1 MKKVLITMQVP
12 GPVLDELKKD
22 FEIDYNDS
30 LDFLDREDLIKRAK
44 DANALLV
51 PLSEKIDRDIIEA
64 CDNLEIIANFGA
76 GFDNIDIKA
85 AADKNIVVTNAPA
98 KFSTQST
105 AEIAIGLIIDVMRGI
120 TRGENSLRQG
130 NFKGWKPTYGLG
142 PSVAGK
148 TLGIFGMGRIG
159 QAVCKRAK
167 ALEMNVIYHSR
178 TRLDEEKEKEL
189 GATYV
194 SFDELIEKSDI
205 ISLNSSYSKDLH
217 HLFNADVFDRMKDT
231 AYLVNTSRG
240 PIIDEEALVKAL
252 AEKTITGAGLDVYEF
267 EPAVTEG
274 LLKLDNVVLSPHLGN
289 ATIEAREEMG
299 MIAAKNIKL
308 VLSGKNAENKV
319 N

>member
-12 GPVLDELKKD
+12 EPVVEKIKKD

-30 LDFLDREDLIKRAK
+30 LDFLDKEDLIKRAK

-51 PLSEKIDRDIIEA
+51 PLSEKIDKEIIEA

-120 TRGENSLRQG
+120 TRGEDSLRQG

-178 TRLDEEKEKEL
+178 TRLDEQKEKEL

-194 SFDELIEKSDI
+194 SFDDLLEKSDV

-217 HLFNADVFDRMKDT
+217 HLFDADVFSRMKKS

-252 AEKTITGAGLDVYEF
+252 AEKTIAGAGLDVYEF

-299 MIAAKNIKL
+299 MIAAKNIIL
-308 VLSGKNAENKV
+308 VLGGKKPINKV

>member
-12 GPVLDELKKD
+12 GPVVDELKKD

-30 LDFLDREDLIKRAK
+30 MDFLDREDLIRRAK
-44 DANALLV
+44 DASALLV
-51 PLSEKIDRDIIEA
+51 PLSEKIDKEIIEA

-85 AADKNIVVTNAPA
+85 AAEKNIVVTNAPA

-120 TRGENSLRQG
+120 TRGEDSLRAG
-130 NFKGWKPTYGLG
+130 EFKGWKPTYGLG

-167 ALEMNVIYHSR
+167 AMEMDVIYHSR

-194 SFDELIEKSDI
+194 SFDDLVEKSDV

-217 HLFNADVFDRMKDT
+217 HLFDADVFKRMKKS

-240 PIIDEEALVKAL
+240 PIINEEALVKAL
-252 AEKTITGAGLDVYEF
+252 AEKTIAGAGLDVYEF
-267 EPAVTEG
+267 EPAITEG

-289 ATIEAREEMG
+289 ATIEARKEMG
-299 MIAAKNIKL
+299 MIAAKNIVL
-308 VLSGKNAENKV
+308 VLGGGEAINRV

>member
-1 MKKVLITMQVP
+1 MRKVLITMQVP
-12 GPVLDELKKD
+12 GPVVEELKKD

-30 LDFLDREDLIKRAK
+30 LDFLSKEDLIRRAK
-44 DANALLV
+44 DASALLV
-51 PLSEKIDRDIIEA
+51 PLSEKIDKEIIEA

-120 TRGENSLRQG
+120 TRGEDSLRAG
-130 NFKGWKPTYGLG
+130 KFKGWKPTYGLG

-148 TLGIFGMGRIG
+148 TLGVFGMGRIG

-167 ALEMNVIYHSR
+167 ALEMDVIYHSR
-178 TRLDEEKEKEL
+178 TRLDSDKEKEL

-194 SFDELIEKSDI
+194 SFDDLVEKSDV

-217 HLFNADVFDRMKDT
+217 HLFDADVFGRMKDT

-252 AEKTITGAGLDVYEF
+252 AENTIAGAGMDVYEF

-299 MIAAKNIKL
+299 MIAAKNIIL
-308 VLSGKNAENKV
+308 VLGGKEPINKV

>member
-30 LDFLDREDLIKRAK
+30 LDFLGREDLIKRAK

-51 PLSEKIDRDIIEA
+51 PLSEKIDREIIEA

-120 TRGENSLRQG
+120 TRGEDSLRADE
-130 NFKGWKPTYGLG
+130 FKGWKPTYGLG

-178 TRLDEEKEKEL
+178 TRLDSEKEKEL

-194 SFDELIEKSDI
+194 SFDELIEKSDV

-217 HLFNADVFDRMKDT
+217 HLFDGDTFKQMKDT

-240 PIIDEEALVKAL
+240 PIIDEEALVNAL
-252 AEKTITGAGLDVYEF
+252 EEKTIAGAGLDVYEF

-308 VLSGKNAENKV
+308 VLDGKDPENKV

>member
-1 MKKVLITMQVP
+1 MKKILITMQVP
-12 GPVLDELKKD
+12 EPVLDELKKN

-51 PLSEKIDRDIIEA
+51 PLSEKIDREIIEA

-85 AADKNIVVTNAPA
+85 AAEKNIVVTNAPA

-120 TRGENSLRQG
+120 TRGEDSLRAG
-130 NFKGWKPTYGLG
+130 DFKGWKPTYGLG

-167 ALEMNVIYHSR
+167 ALEMDVIYHSR
-178 TRLDEEKEKEL
+178 TRLDEKKEKEL
-189 GATYV
+189 VATYM
-194 SFDELIEKSDI
+194 SFDDLLEKSDV

-217 HLFNADVFDRMKDT
+217 HLFNGDVFDRMKDT

-240 PIIDEEALVKAL
+240 PIIDEEALVNAL
-252 AEKTITGAGLDVYEF
+252 AEKTIAGAGLDVYEF

-299 MIAAKNIKL
+299 MIAAKNIGL
-308 VLSGKNAENKV
+308 VLSGKDPQNKV

>member
-12 GPVLDELKKD
+12 EPVLDELKKN

-44 DANALLV
+44 DASALLV

-85 AADKNIVVTNAPA
+85 AAEKNIVVTNAPA

-120 TRGENSLRQG
+120 TRGEDSLRAG
-130 NFKGWKPTYGLG
+130 DFKGWKPTYGLG

-167 ALEMNVIYHSR
+167 AMEMDVIYNSR
-178 TRLDEEKEKEL
+178 TRLDENKEKEL

-194 SFDELIEKSDI
+194 SFDELLKKSDV
-205 ISLNSSYSKDLH
+205 ISLNSSYSKELH
-217 HLFNADVFDRMKDT
+217 HLFDAEAFKKMKKT

-252 AEKTITGAGLDVYEF
+252 AEKTIAGAGLDVYEF

-308 VLSGKNAENKV
+308 VLNGKKAENKV

>member
-12 GPVLDELKKD
+12 EPVVEKIKND

-30 LDFLDREDLIKRAK
+30 LNFLDRDDLIKRAK
-44 DANALLV
+44 DASALLV
-51 PLSEKIDRDIIEA
+51 PLSEKIDREIIEA

-85 AADKNIVVTNAPA
+85 AAEKNIVVTNAPA

-120 TRGENSLRQG
+120 TRGEDSLRAG
-130 NFKGWKPTYGLG
+130 EFRGWKPTYGLG

-167 ALEMNVIYHSR
+167 ALEMDVIYHSR
-178 TRLDEEKEKEL
+178 TRLDSEKEKEL

-194 SFDELIEKSDI
+194 SFDDLLEKSDV

-217 HLFNADVFDRMKDT
+217 HLFDADAFKQMKDT

-252 AEKTITGAGLDVYEF
+252 TEKTITGAGLDVYEF

-299 MIAAKNIKL
+299 MIAAKNIEL
-308 VLSGKNAENKV
+308 VLTGQKAINKV

>member
-12 GPVLDELKKD
+12 EPVVDELKKD

-51 PLSEKIDRDIIEA
+51 PLSEKIDKEIIEA

-85 AADKNIVVTNAPA
+85 AAEKNIAVTNAPA

-120 TRGENSLRQG
+120 TRGEDSLRAG
-130 NFKGWKPTYGLG
+130 DFKGWKPTYGLG

-167 ALEMNVIYHSR
+167 ALEMDVIYHSR
-178 TRLDEEKEKEL
+178 TRLDEKKEKEL

-194 SFDELIEKSDI
+194 SFDELIEKSDV

-217 HLFNADVFDRMKDT
+217 HLFDGDTFKRMKDT

-252 AEKTITGAGLDVYEF
+252 AEKTIAGAGLDVYEF

-274 LLKLDNVVLSPHLGN
+274 LLKLENVVLSPHLGN

-299 MIAAKNIKL
+299 MIAAKNIIL
-308 VLSGKNAENKV
+308 VLTGQKAINKV

>member
-12 GPVLDELKKD
+12 EPVVDELKKD

-44 DANALLV
+44 DASALLV
-51 PLSEKIDRDIIEA
+51 PLSEKIDREIIEE

-85 AADKNIVVTNAPA
+85 AAEKNIVVTNAPA

-120 TRGENSLRQG
+120 TRGEDSLRAG
-130 NFKGWKPTYGLG
+130 DFKGWKPTYGLG

-167 ALEMNVIYHSR
+167 ALEMDVIYHSR
-178 TRLDEEKEKEL
+178 TRLDEKKEKEL

-194 SFDELIEKSDI
+194 SFDELVEKSDV

-217 HLFNADVFDRMKDT
+217 HLFDEDAFKRMKNT

-252 AEKTITGAGLDVYEF
+252 AEKIIAGAGLDVYEF

-299 MIAAKNIKL
+299 MIAAKNIIL
-308 VLSGKNAENKV
+308 VLGGEKAINKV

>member
-12 GPVLDELKKD
+12 EPVVEKIKKD

-30 LDFLDREDLIKRAK
+30 LDFLSKEDLIRRAK

-51 PLSEKIDRDIIEA
+51 PLSEKIDKEIIEA

-76 GFDNIDIKA
+76 GFDNIDIKTA
-85 AADKNIVVTNAPA
+85 AEKNIAVTNAPA

-120 TRGENSLRQG
+120 TRGEDSLRAG
-130 NFKGWKPTYGLG
+130 DFKGWKPTYGLG

-148 TLGIFGMGRIG
+148 ILGIFGMGRIG

-178 TRLDEEKEKEL
+178 TRLDEKKEKEL

-194 SFDELIEKSDI
+194 SFDELVEKSDV
-205 ISLNSSYSKDLH
+205 ISLNSSYSKELH
-217 HLFNADVFDRMKDT
+217 HLFDGDVFGRMKDT

-252 AEKTITGAGLDVYEF
+252 AEKIIAGAGLDVYEF

-299 MIAAKNIKL
+299 MIAAKNIGL
-308 VLSGKNAENKV
+308 VLGGEKAINKV

>member
-12 GPVLDELKKD
+12 EPVVEKIKKD

-44 DANALLV
+44 DASALLV
-51 PLSEKIDRDIIEA
+51 PLSEKIDREIIEA

-76 GFDNIDIKA
+76 GFDNVDIKA
-85 AADKNIVVTNAPA
+85 AAEKNIVVTNAPA

-120 TRGENSLRQG
+120 TRGEDSLRAG
-130 NFKGWKPTYGLG
+130 EFKGWKPTYGLG

-167 ALEMNVIYHSR
+167 AMKMDVIYHSR
-178 TRLDEEKEKEL
+178 TRLDESKEKEL

-194 SFDELIEKSDI
+194 SFDELIEKSNV
-205 ISLNSSYSKDLH
+205 ISLNSSYSKELH
-217 HLFNADVFDRMKDT
+217 HLFNEDVFGRMKDT

-252 AEKTITGAGLDVYEF
+252 AEKTIAGAGLDVYEF

-299 MIAAKNIKL
+299 MIAAKNIIL
-308 VLSGKNAENKV
+308 VLSGGEAINKV

>member
-12 GPVLDELKKD
+12 GPVVDELKKD

-30 LDFLDREDLIKRAK
+30 LDFLSKEDLIKRAK

-51 PLSEKIDRDIIEA
+51 PLSEKIDKEIIEA

-120 TRGENSLRQG
+120 TRGEDSLRQG

-167 ALEMNVIYHSR
+167 ALEMDVIYHSR
-178 TRLDEEKEKEL
+178 TRLDSEKEKEL

-194 SFDELIEKSDI
+194 SFDELIEKSDV
-205 ISLNSSYSKDLH
+205 ISLNSSYSKDLN
-217 HLFNADVFDRMKDT
+217 HLFDADVFGRMKKS

-252 AEKTITGAGLDVYEF
+252 AEKAIAGAGLDVYEF
-267 EPAVTEG
+267 EPSVTEG

-299 MIAAKNIKL
+299 MIAARNIVL
-308 VLSGKNAENKV
+308 VLGGGHPINKV

>member
-30 LDFLDREDLIKRAK
+30 LEFLDREDLIKRAK

-51 PLSEKIDRDIIEA
+51 PLSEKIDKEIIEA
-64 CDNLEIIANFGA
+64 CSNLEIIANFGA

-85 AADKNIVVTNAPA
+85 AAEKNIVVTNAPA

-120 TRGENSLRQG
+120 TRGEDSLRAG
-130 NFKGWKPTYGLG
+130 EFKGWKPTYGLG
-142 PSVAGK
+142 PSVADK

-159 QAVCKRAK
+159 QAVCKRSK
-167 ALEMNVIYHSR
+167 ALEMDVIYHSR
-178 TRLDEEKEKEL
+178 TRLDSEKEKEL

-194 SFDELIEKSDI
+194 SFDDLLENSDV

-217 HLFNADVFDRMKDT
+217 HLFDGDVFNRMKKS

-252 AEKTITGAGLDVYEF
+252 AEKTIAGAGLDVYEF

-299 MIAAKNIKL
+299 MIAAKNIIL
-308 VLSGKNAENKV
+308 VLGGEKAINKV

>member
-12 GPVLDELKKD
+12 EPVVEKIKKD

-30 LDFLDREDLIKRAK
+30 LDFLDREDLITRAK

-51 PLSEKIDRDIIEA
+51 PLSEKIDREIIEA

-76 GFDNIDIKA
+76 GFDNVDIKA
-85 AADKNIVVTNAPA
+85 AAEKNIVVTNAPA

-120 TRGENSLRQG
+120 TRGEDSLRAG
-130 NFKGWKPTYGLG
+130 DFKGWKPTYGLG

-167 ALEMNVIYHSR
+167 ALEMDVIYHSR
-178 TRLDEEKEKEL
+178 TRLDEKKEKEL

-194 SFDELIEKSDI
+194 SFDDLVEKSNV
-205 ISLNSSYSKDLH
+205 ISLNSSYSKELH
-217 HLFNADVFDRMKDT
+217 HLFDADVFGRMKDT

-252 AEKTITGAGLDVYEF
+252 AEKTIAGAGLDVYEF

-299 MIAAKNIKL
+299 MIAANNIIL
-308 VLSGKNAENKV
+308 VLNGESPINKV

>member
-12 GPVLDELKKD
+12 ELVVDELKKD

-44 DANALLV
+44 DVNALLV
-51 PLSEKIDRDIIEA
+51 PLSEKIDKEIIEA

-85 AADKNIVVTNAPA
+85 AAEKNIVVTNAPA

-120 TRGENSLRQG
+120 TRGEDSLRAG
-130 NFKGWKPTYGLG
+130 EFKGWKPTYGLG

-178 TRLDEEKEKEL
+178 TRLDEKKEKEL

-194 SFDELIEKSDI
+194 SFDDLVEKSDV

-217 HLFNADVFDRMKDT
+217 HLFDADVFKRMKST
-231 AYLVNTSRG
+231 SYLVNTSRG

-252 AEKTITGAGLDVYEF
+252 AEKTIAGAGLDVYEF

-274 LLKLDNVVLSPHLGN
+274 LLKLDNVLLSPHLGN

>member
-12 GPVLDELKKD
+12 EPVVEKIKKD

-51 PLSEKIDRDIIEA
+51 PLSEKIDREIINA

-120 TRGENSLRQG
+120 TRGEDSLRAG
-130 NFKGWKPTYGLG
+130 EFKGWKPTYALG

-167 ALEMNVIYHSR
+167 ALEMDVIYHSR
-178 TRLDEEKEKEL
+178 TRLDEKKEKEL
-189 GATYV
+189 CATYV
-194 SFDELIEKSDI
+194 SFDELVEKSDV

-217 HLFNADVFDRMKDT
+217 HLFDVDVFSRMKDT

-240 PIIDEEALVKAL
+240 PIIDEEALVKVL
-252 AEKTITGAGLDVYEF
+252 AEKTIAGAGLDVYEF

-299 MIAAKNIKL
+299 MIAAKNIIL
-308 VLSGKNAENKV
+308 VLGGEKAINKV

>member
-12 GPVLDELKKD
+12 EPVVEKIKND

-30 LDFLDREDLIKRAK
+30 LNFLDRDDLIKRAK
-44 DANALLV
+44 DASALLV
-51 PLSEKIDRDIIEA
+51 PLSEKIDREIIEA

-85 AADKNIVVTNAPA
+85 AAEKNIVVTNAPA

-120 TRGENSLRQG
+120 TRGEDSLRAG
-130 NFKGWKPTYGLG
+130 EFRGWKPTYGLG

-178 TRLDEEKEKEL
+178 TRLDEQKEKEL

-217 HLFNADVFDRMKDT
+217 HLFDADVFGRMKKS

-252 AEKTITGAGLDVYEF
+252 AEKAIAGAGLDVYEF

-299 MIAAKNIKL
+299 MIAAKNIIL
-308 VLSGKNAENKV
+308 VLGGEKAINKV

>member
-12 GPVLDELKKD
+12 EPVVEKIKKD

-51 PLSEKIDRDIIEA
+51 PLSEKIDREIIEA

-85 AADKNIVVTNAPA
+85 AAEKNIVVTNAPA

-120 TRGENSLRQG
+120 TRGEDSLRQG

-167 ALEMNVIYHSR
+167 VLEMNVIYHSR
-178 TRLDEEKEKEL
+178 TRLDEQKEKEL

-194 SFDELIEKSDI
+194 SFYELLEKSDV

-217 HLFNADVFDRMKDT
+217 HLFDADAFNKMKKT

-240 PIIDEEALVKAL
+240 PIIDEEALVEAL
-252 AEKTITGAGLDVYEF
+252 AEKTIAGAGLDVYEF
-267 EPAVTEG
+267 EPAVAEG

-299 MIAAKNIKL
+299 MIAAKNIGL
-308 VLSGKNAENKV
+308 VLNGKKAENKV

>member
-12 GPVLDELKKD
+12 EPVVDELNKD

-30 LDFLDREDLIKRAK
+30 LDFLDREDLIRRAK

-51 PLSEKIDRDIIEA
+51 PLSEKIDKEIIEA

-76 GFDNIDIKA
+76 GFDNIDIKTA
-85 AADKNIVVTNAPA
+85 AEKNIVMTNAPA

-120 TRGENSLRQG
+120 TRGEDSLRQG

-178 TRLDEEKEKEL
+178 TRLDEQKEKEL

-194 SFDELIEKSDI
+194 SFDELIEKSDV

-217 HLFNADVFDRMKDT
+217 HLFDGDTFKRMKDT

-252 AEKTITGAGLDVYEF
+252 AEKTIAGAGLDVYEF

-274 LLKLDNVVLSPHLGN
+274 LLKLENVVLSPHLGN

-299 MIAAKNIKL
+299 MIAAKNIGL
-308 VLSGKNAENKV
+308 VLGGEKAINKV

>member
-12 GPVLDELKKD
+12 GPVVDELKKD

-30 LDFLDREDLIKRAK
+30 LDFLSKEDLIRRAK
-44 DANALLV
+44 DASALLV
-51 PLSEKIDRDIIEA
+51 PLSEKIDKQIIEA
-64 CDNLEIIANFGA
+64 CDNLKIIANFGA

-120 TRGENSLRQG
+120 TRGEDSLRAG
-130 NFKGWKPTYGLG
+130 EFKGWKPTYGLG
-142 PSVAGK
+142 PSIAGK

-167 ALEMNVIYHSR
+167 AMEMDVIYHSR

-194 SFDELIEKSDI
+194 SFDDLVEKSDV

-217 HLFNADVFDRMKDT
+217 HLFDADVFGRMKDT

-252 AEKTITGAGLDVYEF
+252 AEKTIAGAGLDVYEF

-299 MIAAKNIKL
+299 MIAAENIVL
-308 VLSGKNAENKV
+308 VLGGGEAINRV